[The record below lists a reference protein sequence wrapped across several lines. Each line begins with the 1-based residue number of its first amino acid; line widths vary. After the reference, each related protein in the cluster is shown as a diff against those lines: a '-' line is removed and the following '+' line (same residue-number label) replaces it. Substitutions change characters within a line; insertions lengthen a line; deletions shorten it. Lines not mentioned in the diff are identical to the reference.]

1 MVRRYTACAGRP
13 SSSMPGLELVPCHA
27 MMPSRPCFDT
37 WALSRLW
44 LYKHFK
50 HRGAS
55 TPHARHVF
63 DEHLASGFPRLRYA
77 AQDADVDSNTNS
89 ELDFRRM
96 DNNNPRHD
104 DYQQLMNCGRDGG
117 EVATLLGSR
126 ELDLV
131 HRTISGQLLA
141 QVRLRRLLRW
151 LALAAGNESAQR
163 HPATCTLL
171 LPLHSLS
178 ATQCKAV

>member
-13 SSSMPGLELVPCHA
+13 SSSMPGLELAPCHA

-37 WALSRLW
+37 WALSRLR

-77 AQDADVDSNTNS
+77 AQDVDVDSNTDS

-104 DYQQLMNCGRDGG
+104 DYQQLMNCGRDGFAVRASWISSIYG
-117 EVATLLGSR
+117 QTPGSG
-126 ELDLV
+126 
-131 HRTISGQLLA
+131 S
-141 QVRLRRLLRW
+141 LLRW

-163 HPATCTLL
+163 HSATCTLL
-171 LPLHSLS
+171 SPLHSLS
-178 ATQCKAV
+178 AMRCKAV